1 MDLEFIQSEH
11 DSPEELREFKK
22 QLAFKIEKLAAEIR
36 RTNGIFSYLKAT
48 RDAGYLSSLTEVSEV
63 PSPESRKE
71 TKQGSSSDYHRL
83 KIENLR
89 QELEVKI
96 D

>member
-22 QLAFKIEKLAAEIR
+22 QLALKIEKLSAEIR
-36 RTNGIFSYLKAT
+36 RTSGIFSYLKAT
-48 RDAGYLSSLTEVSEV
+48 RDAGYLSSLSEVSDV
-63 PSPESRKE
+63 TSPESRIEK
-71 TKQGSSSDYHRL
+71 KQGSSDYHRL

-89 QELEVKI
+89 QELEAKI